1 MKLAV
6 IGAGNMGGAIAT
18 AVIQAELVLPKNLLL
33 IEPDEE
39 KRENLG
45 NKLFPYMGGLMFCVC
60 KKIVYAK
67 KTSISKKIPIK
78 NILTT

>member
-33 IEPDEE
+33 IEPDEK
-39 KRENLG
+39 KRENIG
-45 NKLFPYMGGLMFCVC
+45 NQL
-60 KKIVYAK
+60 
-67 KTSISKKIPIK
+67 S
-78 NILTT
+78 

>member
-33 IEPDEE
+33 IEPDEKSVKILE
-39 KRENLG
+39 INSPALH
-45 NKLFPYMGGLMFCVC
+45 PISLM
-60 KKIVYAK
+60 IYL
-67 KTSISKKIPIK
+67 KTLI
-78 NILTT
+78 